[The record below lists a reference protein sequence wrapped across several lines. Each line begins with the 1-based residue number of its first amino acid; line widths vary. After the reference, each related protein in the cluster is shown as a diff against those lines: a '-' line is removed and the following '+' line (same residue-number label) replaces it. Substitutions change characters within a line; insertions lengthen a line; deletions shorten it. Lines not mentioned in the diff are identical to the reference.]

1 MNFVGRMSGK
11 KSRASNKLR
20 AGNRRKKAKIER
32 IKELIRRIELLM
44 SRSTGT
50 RYFTYKLKR
59 HQAQLALKAIK
70 RSTRSKPKRGS
81 KIPYVV
87 NAKGVQGGAPGLVQQ
102 NR

>member
-1 MNFVGRMSGK
+1 MSRK
-11 KSRASNKLR
+11 KYRASPKLR
-20 AGNRRKKAKIER
+20 VENGRKKAKIER

-59 HQAQLALKAIK
+59 HQAQLAIKAIK
-70 RSTRSKPKRGS
+70 RSMRGRPNRGG
-81 KIPYVV
+81 KTPYIV

>member
-1 MNFVGRMSGK
+1 MGRMSGK

-59 HQAQLALKAIK
+59 HQAADLYIQLIEE
-70 RSTRSKPKRGS
+70 
-81 KIPYVV
+81 KISSHRYVD
-87 NAKGVQGGAPGLVQQ
+87 L
-102 NR
+102 RTT